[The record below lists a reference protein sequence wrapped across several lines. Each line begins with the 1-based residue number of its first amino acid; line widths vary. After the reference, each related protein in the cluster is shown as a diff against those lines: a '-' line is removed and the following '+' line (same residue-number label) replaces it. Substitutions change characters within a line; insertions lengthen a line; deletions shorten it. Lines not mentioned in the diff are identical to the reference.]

1 MNDGEILDIVKEKK
15 RIIWMPMVG
24 YINEER
30 IKEMKT
36 TNEVGLVM
44 VSHTTSTWILGII
57 DTQPCTKL
65 TAVKIRIYDDC

>member
-1 MNDGEILDIVKEKK
+1 MKEKK

-36 TNEVGLVM
+36 TNEVSLVM
-44 VSHTTSTWILGII
+44 IGVLINT
-57 DTQPCTKL
+57 
-65 TAVKIRIYDDC
+65 